1 MNTQLIPSPDI
12 LGLPAAP
19 WPILVLMVV
28 TLAAHWMFIGSAVG
42 GTVIVLFHSLGGR
55 RDETA
60 ATVSRTIL
68 LFLPFMLS
76 MGVTLGIAPLLF
88 VQVLYGNFF
97 YTANVIIGG
106 WWLLIVPL
114 VIANLYLFYL
124 LRHRLG
130 SGRAPGA
137 AIPAGIV
144 AIFLLLALT
153 LASNSA
159 LSQTPAA
166 WSGVW
171 AYRGAALHL
180 SGVVLW
186 RAAFA
191 LLGFLTVGGLFVA
204 LLAKGGWMHEER
216 AADRAFRSGVGLSLA
231 AGALQVLA
239 GGGLLLSLGPDLQ
252 HGLFD
257 SPVGAAGSIAAT
269 AFAALTIRLVARATK
284 TRSWPA
290 LIGGI
295 SAYFAALVGVAAARD
310 ALRQAAIRPYFQLA
324 DVPVHPQWGPFAM
337 FAVFLVVGILTIVV
351 LVRLACSPRGAVM
364 PIRGNR

>member
-12 LGLPAAP
+12 LGLPATP
-19 WPILVLMVV
+19 WPVLVLLII

-42 GTVIVLFHSLGGR
+42 GATMVLLYSLRGL
-55 RDETA
+55 RDEA
-60 ATVSRTIL
+60 AVISRSIL

-97 YTANVIIGG
+97 YTANVIIAG

-124 LRHRLG
+124 LRHRLDG
-130 SGRAPGA
+130 ARAPGA
-137 AIPAGIV
+137 AIPASIV
-144 AIFLLLALT
+144 AIFLVLALT

-171 AYRGAALHL
+171 AYGGAALHL
-180 SGVVLW
+180 SGVVVW

-191 LLGFLTVGGLFVA
+191 LLGFLTGGGLFVA
-204 LLAKGGWMHEER
+204 LLAKGGWMHDER
-216 AADRAFRSGVGLSLA
+216 VADRAFSAGVGLSLA
-231 AGALQVLA
+231 AGILQVLA
-239 GGGLLLSLGPDLQ
+239 GGGLLLSLGADLRQ
-252 HGLFD
+252 SLF
-257 SPVGAAGSIAAT
+257 SNPAGAAGSIAA
-269 AFAALTIRLVARATK
+269 AALAALAILLVARAAK

-290 LIGGI
+290 LIG
-295 SAYFAALVGVAAARD
+295 SLAAYFAALVAIATARD

-324 DVPVHPQWGPFAM
+324 DVSVHPQWGPFAM
-337 FAVFLVVGILTIVV
+337 FVAFLLVGVSTIVV
-351 LVRLACSPRGAVM
+351 LLRLARSPRDAA
-364 PIRGNR
+364 

>member
-1 MNTQLIPSPDI
+1 MNTQLIPSPDV
-12 LGLPAAP
+12 LGLPATP
-19 WPILVLMVV
+19 WPVLVLLII

-42 GTVIVLFHSLGGR
+42 GAAMVLLCSLRGR

-60 ATVSRTIL
+60 AAISRSVL
-68 LFLPFMLS
+68 LFLPFLLS

-97 YTANVIIGG
+97 YTANVIIAG

-124 LRHRLG
+124 LRHRLKTG
-130 SGRAPGA
+130 GAPGA
-137 AIPAGIV
+137 AIPASIV
-144 AIFLLLALT
+144 AIFLVLALT

-171 AYRGAALHL
+171 AYRGAALHV

-186 RAAFA
+186 RAVFA

-204 LLAKGGWMHEER
+204 LLAKGGWMHDER
-216 AADRAFRSGVGLSLA
+216 AADRGFIAGVGLSLA
-231 AGALQVLA
+231 AGILQVLA
-239 GGGLLLSLGPDLQ
+239 GGGLLLSLGAELRQ
-252 HGLFD
+252 ALFG
-257 SPVGAAGSIAAT
+257 SVVGAAGSIAAT
-269 AFAALTIRLVARATK
+269 AFAALTILLVVRTAK

-290 LIGGI
+290 LIGSL
-295 SAYFAALVGVAAARD
+295 SASFVTLVAVAVARD
-310 ALRQAAIRPYFQLA
+310 ALRQAAVRPYFRLS

-337 FAVFLVVGILTIVV
+337 FAAFLVVGIVTIIV
-351 LVRLACSPRGAVM
+351 LVRLARSPRGEA
-364 PIRGNR
+364 